1 MIVHPDFDPV
11 AVSIGP
17 LAIHWYGLM
26 YLAGFIAGGLLGRA
40 RAAQVGSGWR
50 PDEVMD
56 LVFYIAVGVIV
67 GGRLGYVLF
76 YNPLFYL
83 ARPLDI
89 FALWDGGM
97 SFHGGLLGV
106 LGAVWLYARKT
117 RRDFLRVGDFLAPL
131 CVPGLGFGRLG
142 NFINQELWGRATDL
156 PWAVLFHTIP
166 DTPRH
171 PSQLYEF
178 ALEGVALFIILWI
191 YSSRPRAPGR
201 VSGLFLLG
209 YGIFRFI
216 VEFFREPDAHLGP
229 VALDWVTLG
238 QLLSVP
244 MVLLGLY
251 LLLRAV
257 PPSLAAGATG
267 KTGPGGAG

>member
-1 MIVHPDFDPV
+1 M

-17 LAIHWYGLM
+17 LSIHWYGLM
-26 YLAGFIAGGLLGRA
+26 YLAGFAAGGLLGRY
-40 RAAQVGSGWR
+40 RAAKTGSNWQA
-50 PDEVMD
+50 DEMAD
-56 LVFYIAVGVIV
+56 LVFYIAIGVIG

-83 ARPLDI
+83 ANPLDI

-106 LGAVWLYARKT
+106 LTAAWLYARKT
-117 RRDFLRVGDFLAPL
+117 RRGVLQIGDFLAPL
-131 CVPGLGFGRLG
+131 CIPGLGFGRLG
-142 NFINQELWGRATDL
+142 NFINQELWGRAADV
-156 PWAVLFHTIP
+156 PWAVLFYTAP

-178 ALEGVALFIILWI
+178 ALEGVLLFIIVWV
-191 YSSRPRAPGR
+191 YSSSPRACGR

-209 YGIFRFI
+209 YGLFRFF

-229 VALDWVTLG
+229 VMLDWVTMG
-238 QLLSVP
+238 QLLSIP
-244 MVLLGLY
+244 MVLLGMY
-251 LLLRAV
+251 LFFRPIRHSV
-257 PPSLAAGATG
+257 DKCG
-267 KTGPGGAG
+267 

>member
-1 MIVHPDFDPV
+1 MIIHPDFDPV

-17 LAIHWYGLM
+17 LSIHWYGLM
-26 YLAGFIAGGLLGRA
+26 YLAGFAAGGLLGSYRA
-40 RAAQVGSGWR
+40 TQAGSGWQ
-50 PDEVMD
+50 PDEMLD
-56 LVFYIAVGVIV
+56 LVFYLAIGVIV

-83 ARPLDI
+83 GNPSDI

-106 LGAVWLYARKT
+106 LAAAWLYARKT
-117 RRDFLRVGDFLAPL
+117 RRGFLRVGDFLAPL
-131 CVPGLGFGRLG
+131 CIPGLGFGRLG
-142 NFINQELWGRATDL
+142 NFINQELWGRATDV
-156 PWAVLFHTIP
+156 PWAMLFPVVP
-166 DTPRH
+166 DAPRH

-178 ALEGVALFIILWI
+178 ALEGVLLFVIVWV

-209 YGIFRFI
+209 YGVFRFI
-216 VEFFREPDAHLGP
+216 VEFFREPDAHLGQ
-229 VALDWVTLG
+229 VALEWMSMG

-244 MVLLGLY
+244 MVLLGVV
-251 LLLRAV
+251 LLLRRAT
-257 PPSLAAGATG
+257 PAATAHE
-267 KTGPGGAG
+267 

>member
-1 MIVHPDFDPV
+1 M

-17 LAIHWYGLM
+17 LSIHWYGLT
-26 YLAGFIAGGLLGRA
+26 YLAGFAAGAWLGRVRA
-40 RAAQVGSGWR
+40 RSAASRWQA
-50 PDEVMD
+50 DEILDM
-56 LVFYIAVGVIV
+56 VFYIAVGVIA

-76 YNPLFYL
+76 YNLLYYL
-83 ARPLDI
+83 DHPLDI

-106 LGAVWLYARKT
+106 LVATWLYARKT
-117 RRDFLRVGDFLAPL
+117 QRGFLEVGDFLAPI
-131 CVPGLGFGRLG
+131 CIPGLGFGRLG

-156 PWAVLFHTIP
+156 PWGVWFHTIP

-178 ALEGVALFIILWI
+178 AFEGVLLFIIVWR
-191 YSSRPRAPGR
+191 YSARRRAPGR

-209 YGIFRFI
+209 YGMARFVI
-216 VEFFREPDAHLGP
+216 EFFREPDAHLGP
-229 VALDWVTLG
+229 IALEWVTMG

-244 MVLLGLY
+244 MVALGLY
-251 LLLRAV
+251 LLWA
-257 PPSLAAGATG
+257 PSGTAARSSNTVTTK
-267 KTGPGGAG
+267 KTD

>member
-1 MIVHPDFDPV
+1 M

-26 YLAGFIAGGLLGRA
+26 YLAGFAAGGLLARA
-40 RAAQVGSGWR
+40 RAAQASSGWR
-50 PDEVMD
+50 PDEVVD
-56 LVFYIAVGVIV
+56 LVFYIAVGVIA

-83 ARPLDI
+83 GHPLDI

-106 LGAVWLYARKT
+106 LAAAWLYARKT
-117 RRDFLRVGDFLAPL
+117 RRGFLRVGDFLAPL
-131 CVPGLGFGRLG
+131 CIPGLGFGRLG
-142 NFINQELWGRATDL
+142 NFINQELWGRAADL
-156 PWAVLFHTIP
+156 PWAMLFHTIP

-178 ALEGVALFIILWI
+178 ALEGVLLFIIIWT

-209 YGIFRFI
+209 YGVFRFI
-216 VEFFREPDAHLGP
+216 AEFFREPDAHLGP
-229 VALDWVTLG
+229 VALDWVTMG

-244 MVLLGLY
+244 MILLGLY
-251 LLLRAV
+251 FLLR
-257 PPSLAAGATG
+257 LARSFP
-267 KTGPGGAG
+267 PGGNPVKPKPGEAG

>member
-1 MIVHPDFDPV
+1 M
-11 AVSIGP
+11 AVSVGP
-17 LAIHWYGLM
+17 LMIHWYGLM
-26 YLAGFIAGGLLGRA
+26 YLAGFAAAGLLGRV

-50 PDEVMD
+50 PDEVVD
-56 LVFYIAVGVIV
+56 LVFYIAVGAIV

-83 ARPLDI
+83 GHPLDI

-106 LGAVWLYARKT
+106 PVAAWLYARKT
-117 RRDFLRVGDFLAPL
+117 SRGFFQVGDFLTPL
-131 CVPGLGFGRLG
+131 GIPGLGFGRLG
-142 NFINQELWGRATDL
+142 NFINQELWGRATDV
-156 PWAVLFHTIP
+156 PWAVLFQAIP

-178 ALEGVALFIILWI
+178 ALEGVLLFIIIWI

-216 VEFFREPDAHLGP
+216 AEFFREPDAHLGT
-229 VALDWVTLG
+229 VALDWVTMG

-244 MVLLGLY
+244 MILLGAY
-251 LLLRAV
+251 LLLRAADTD
-257 PPSLAAGATG
+257 SS
-267 KTGPGGAG
+267 K